1 MMVLTLLLRHLILQL
16 RQKKAGFFA
25 DLFRIPAAVRD
36 CRTQKDGDGKSKWI
50 VLALVWALGFLVMNP
65 ITIILAA
72 VLLLLM
78 FAQGSGNLLV
88 QTAFLW
94 ACAKNR
100 KKVDAGQKP
109 EPDSRKDRL
118 LLFYGSMGLAIY
130 GLVSVLLWFAVD
142 YHWWVRLA
150 VTVLMVLFALLQVF
164 LPGVFSGKL
173 RSGTA
178 VIFLLCLTAMCAA
191 AIFGS
196 SLGIVLADD
205 GGWSESGGTL
215 AGLMQNAGF
224 GIILGISLLTIGLA
238 LGWSLGL
245 VGALSLAAGA
255 GTFVVGLT
263 DTKSGDYVRK
273 SARQYFFGAEDGEN
287 KTIFCTGA
295 ELLNF
300 AAGFGSG

>member
-1 MMVLTLLLRHLILQL
+1 
-16 RQKKAGFFA
+16 
-25 DLFRIPAAVRD
+25 
-36 CRTQKDGDGKSKWI
+36 
-50 VLALVWALGFLVMNP
+50 
-65 ITIILAA
+65 
-72 VLLLLM
+72 
-78 FAQGSGNLLV
+78 
-88 QTAFLW
+88 
-94 ACAKNR
+94 
-100 KKVDAGQKP
+100 
-109 EPDSRKDRL
+109 
-118 LLFYGSMGLAIY
+118 MGLAIY